1 MLFKKE
7 RIRNYDEVRYRI
19 SGMRGSRDYEIIS
32 NDRSAEVSEYAIR
45 YAGEESRVLERR
57 VLCDNEMMIEIMN
70 VCEVMSWNG
79 FSGKH
84 PIGVTD
90 GEMLDFRAL
99 VNDGKIIT
107 ASGSENFP
115 KHFREFHKE
124 ILRIL
129 SENNSV
135 L

>member
-79 FSGKH
+79 F
-84 PIGVTD
+84 
-90 GEMLDFRAL
+90 FR
-99 VNDGKIIT
+99 K
-107 ASGSENFP
+107 ASDRRKRRRDAGF
-115 KHFREFHKE
+115 
-124 ILRIL
+124 
-129 SENNSV
+129 
-135 L
+135 